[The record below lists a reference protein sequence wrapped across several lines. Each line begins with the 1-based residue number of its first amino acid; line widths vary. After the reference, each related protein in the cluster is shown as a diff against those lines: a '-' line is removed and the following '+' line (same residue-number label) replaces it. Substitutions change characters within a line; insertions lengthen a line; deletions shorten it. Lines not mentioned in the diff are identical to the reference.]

1 MTMAD
6 LKNCDVRTLA
16 RIISHVENNDST
28 GQSILENL
36 KPDNK
41 IQVIGITGPPGAG
54 KSTLINA
61 LITSVLSR
69 EKELIKGRGIGIIA
83 VDPSSPFTHGAL
95 LGDRLRMS
103 SHFNHPKV
111 FIRSLATRGSLG
123 GLSAKTIEVADV
135 MRSADFDFIFIETV
149 GIGQS
154 EVEIASLADITVLV
168 LVPESGD
175 EVQTMKAGVMEM
187 ADVFVVNKSD
197 RPGSE
202 KMITFIH
209 SAAMI
214 AGKEKPK
221 VIPTIASAGKGVDE
235 LLNWLLEKGKN
246 IHHKVNTDL
255 LLEKTLRIIRQ
266 RIITEADIHRL
277 KTILEK
283 SDHQANIYR
292 IAADFISSRTGNA
305 E

>member
-1 MTMAD
+1 MAIED

-16 RIISHVENNDST
+16 RIISVVENDESSDQT
-28 GQSILENL
+28 ILENL
-36 KPDNK
+36 KPDLS
-41 IQVIGITGPPGAG
+41 IPVIGITGPPGAG

-61 LITSVLSR
+61 LISSILSR
-69 EKELIKGRGIGIIA
+69 EMELIKGRGIGIIA

-103 SHFNHPKV
+103 SYFNHPKV

-123 GLSAKTIEVADV
+123 GLSAKTIEVTDL
-135 MRSADFDFIFIETV
+135 MRSAGFDFIFIETV

-175 EVQTMKAGVMEM
+175 EVQTMKAGVMET

-197 RPGSE
+197 RADAE
-202 KMITFIH
+202 KMVQSIH
-209 SAAMI
+209 SAALI
-214 AGKEKPK
+214 AGKEKPE
-221 VIPTIASAGKGVDE
+221 VICTVANSGKGADE
-235 LLNWLLEKGKN
+235 LMNLLLEKAKH
-246 IHHKVNTDL
+246 IAAKQKDEL
-255 LLEKTLRIIRQ
+255 MLEKTLRIIKQ
-266 RIITEADIHRL
+266 RIITISDKE
-277 KTILEK
+277 ILRTK
-283 SDHQANIYR
+283 IAGAAGSNINIYK
-292 IAADFISSRTGNA
+292 IAADFIRSVRK

>member
-1 MTMAD
+1 MAIED

-16 RIISHVENNDST
+16 RIISVVENDESSDQT
-28 GQSILENL
+28 ILENL
-36 KPDNK
+36 KPDLS
-41 IQVIGITGPPGAG
+41 IPVIGITGPPGAG

-61 LITSVLSR
+61 LISSILSR
-69 EKELIKGRGIGIIA
+69 EMELIKGRGIGIIA

-103 SHFNHPKV
+103 SYFNHPKV

-123 GLSAKTIEVADV
+123 GLSAKTIEVTDL
-135 MRSADFDFIFIETV
+135 MRSAGFDFIFIETV

-175 EVQTMKAGVMEM
+175 EVQTMKAGVMET

-197 RPGSE
+197 RADAE
-202 KMITFIH
+202 KMVQSIH
-209 SAAMI
+209 SAALI
-214 AGKEKPK
+214 AGKEKPE
-221 VIPTIASAGKGVDE
+221 VICTVASTGKGANE
-235 LLNWLLEKGKN
+235 LMNLLLEKTNHIAAKQ
-246 IHHKVNTDL
+246 KDEL
-255 LLEKTLRIIRQ
+255 MLEKTLRIIKQ
-266 RIITEADIHRL
+266 RIITTSD
-277 KTILEK
+277 KEK
-283 SDHQANIYR
+283 LRTQIAVAGGCNINIYK
-292 IAADFISSRTGNA
+292 IAADFIRSVRK